1 MLHNI
6 LCNNAYLSKWLRDK
20 GDNCHICKTIENTKH
35 LLFECKNVEHIWR
48 KLGSFLLIDIKWKHI
63 ILGFY
68 LEQNDKIESLNL
80 LISFIAYKIYKYKMY
95 CRIESLQETEINVC
109 KSVKNALIQYSSMLR
124 LMKCDKQRTFSN
136 FADTL

>member
-1 MLHNI
+1 M
-6 LCNNAYLSKWLRDK
+6 
-20 GDNCHICKTIENTKH
+20 
-35 LLFECKNVEHIWR
+35 WR

-109 KSVKNALIQYSSMLR
+109 KSVKNALIQYSSLLR
-124 LMKCDKQRTFSN
+124 LMKCDKQRLFSK